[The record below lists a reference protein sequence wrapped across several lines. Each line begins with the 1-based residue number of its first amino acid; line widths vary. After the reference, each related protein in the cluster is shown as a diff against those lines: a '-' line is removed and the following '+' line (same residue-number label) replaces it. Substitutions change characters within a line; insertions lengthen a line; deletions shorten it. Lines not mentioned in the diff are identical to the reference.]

1 MEDNFVI
8 LPFYFPGLKSATI
21 SPAIYGYIIE
31 DTEIV
36 IITKTI
42 ATPYY
47 NDGCCDS
54 GYKLSLFGLQ
64 KINLKT
70 KEIDRELSTSFND
83 DFKII
88 SEEVYTKVKKLMKF
102 LDLVKDNSSGFDST
116 INSIIAALTTS

>member
-1 MEDNFVI
+1 MKDDFII

-21 SPAIYGYIIE
+21 SPPTYGYIIK

-47 NDGCCDS
+47 DNNYNCDF
-54 GYKLSLFGLQ
+54 GYKFSLFGLQ

-70 KEIDRELSTSFND
+70 KEIDRELSVDFND

-88 SEEVYTKVKKLMKF
+88 SEEVYIKVKKLMNF
-102 LDLVKDNSSGFDST
+102 LDLVKDNSNGFNST
-116 INSIIAALTTS
+116 IASIITALKS